1 MMSIDNLVIQNLL
14 PKDSGVYHCVVMVSP
29 KQPVVT
35 AVFSLVVGENWIHV
49 FDKADLKL
57 NCNSKAL
64 GVLFKSAVRT
74 WSHRL
79 GKESAAAIKDS
90 TILNHVDA
98 RYNGTWTCLV
108 KDKRTHRSWITARYR
123 VIVDQPPPLLIRIKL
138 YAMENKLTSFG
149 IAMGVIFVCMLVYQ
163 ALLEKLQKRGDKFK
177 EEMDFFK
184 VALKAEVPVS
194 EQRKDENEPLL

>member
-1 MMSIDNLVIQNLL
+1 MMSIDNLMIQNLL

-64 GVLFKSAVRT
+64 GVLSRNAVRT

-90 TILNHVDA
+90 TILNHVDT

-108 KDKRTHRSWITARYR
+108 KD
-123 VIVDQPPPLLIRIKL
+123 
-138 YAMENKLTSFG
+138 NTSFLDNSK
-149 IAMGVIFVCMLVYQ
+149 I
-163 ALLEKLQKRGDKFK
+163 
-177 EEMDFFK
+177 
-184 VALKAEVPVS
+184 
-194 EQRKDENEPLL
+194 